1 MDTKG
6 LMPQKVAK
14 RGIGL
19 TTFYQLPIGG
29 RFEFR
34 GRRYE
39 KMNSE
44 VGRDEERG
52 GNLFHAKTEVLQ
64 MQNAEWRVKNG
75 KSTSPPPAGVQ
86 KVRSGEARKS
96 AIGGQKSNEGHL
108 TPALS
113 PRGGEGEQRRPAHWW
128 LPRMREL
135 NEKSPAEADRSELEA
150 RYENGANSVPVETNY
165 WRRPAR
171 RATRLGREPDRELRA
186 YGTL

>member
-1 MDTKG
+1 MIMKFCE
-6 LMPQKVAK
+6 VAV
-14 RGIGL
+14 GS
-19 TTFYQLPIGG
+19 

-64 MQNAEWRVKNG
+64 MQNGERRVKNG
-75 KSTSPPPAGVQ
+75 RSTSPPPSSTAVVESTIAVGKALWRAGRPSPQ
-86 KVRSGEARKS
+86 S
-96 AIGGQKSNEGHL
+96 AEGV
-108 TPALS
+108 P
-113 PRGGEGEQRRPAHWW
+113 PRHRRPSDWW

-135 NEKSPAEADRSELEA
+135 NEKSPAEADRPELGV
-150 RYENGANSVPVETNY
+150 RYENGGISVPVETNY